1 MPIYLF
7 QNPNTGKIK
16 EIVQPMNV
24 EHIYSEAGIKWER
37 IFTIPQASIDTE
49 IDAFSED
56 SFKKKTA
63 GKKETIGDLMDRSK
77 ELSEKRQSIAGTD
90 PVQNKFFEDYSKTRK
105 GKKHPKDPSREVK
118 YNKNMFSIE

>member
-7 QNPNTGKIK
+7 QNPKTGKVK
-16 EIVQPMNV
+16 EIFQSMNDSHV
-24 EHIYSEAGIKWER
+24 YSEDGIEWQR

-63 GKKETIGDLMDRSK
+63 GKRETLGDLMDRSK

-90 PVQNKFFEDYSKTRK
+90 PVQNKFFENYSKTRK
-105 GKKHPKDPSREVK
+105 GKKHTKDPSKEVK

>member
-7 QNPNTGKIK
+7 QNPKTGKVK
-16 EIVQPMNV
+16 EIFQSMNDSHV
-24 EHIYSEAGIKWER
+24 YSEDGIEWQR

-63 GKKETIGDLMDRSK
+63 GKRETLGDLMDRSK

-90 PVQNKFFEDYSKTRK
+90 PVQTPLLRPAVPGVS
-105 GKKHPKDPSREVK
+105 G
-118 YNKNMFSIE
+118 

>member
-7 QNPNTGKIK
+7 QNPKTGKIK
-16 EIVQPMNV
+16 EIVQPMNIDHV
-24 EHIYSEAGIKWER
+24 YSEAGIKWER

-105 GKKHPKDPSREVK
+105 GKKHPKDPSREIK

>member
-7 QNPNTGKIK
+7 QNPKTGKVK
-16 EIVQPMNV
+16 EIFQSMNDSHV
-24 EHIYSEAGIKWER
+24 YSEDGIEWQR

-63 GKKETIGDLMDRSK
+63 GKRETLGDLMDRSK

-90 PVQNKFFEDYSKTRK
+90 PVQNKFFENYSKTRK
-105 GKKHPKDPSREVK
+105 GKKHPKDPSKEVK

>member
-1 MPIYLF
+1 MPVYLF
-7 QNPNTGKIK
+7 QHPKTGKVK
-16 EIVQPMNV
+16 EIFQSMNDN
-24 EHIYSEAGIKWER
+24 HIYSEDGIEWQR

-63 GKKETIGDLMDRSK
+63 GKRETLGDLMDRSK

-105 GKKHPKDPSREVK
+105 GKKHHKDPSREIK

>member
-105 GKKHPKDPSREVK
+105 GKKHPKDPSREIK

>member
-7 QNPNTGKIK
+7 QNPKTGKVK
-16 EIVQPMNV
+16 EVFQSMNDPHV
-24 EHIYSEAGIKWER
+24 YSEGEIEWQR

-63 GKKETIGDLMDRSK
+63 GKRETLGDLMDRSK

-105 GKKHPKDPSREVK
+105 GKKHPKDPSREIK